1 MSYTGVVLLGG
12 ASRRYGS
19 DKALALHN
27 GRPMAQHAI
36 DALQLAGAADV
47 VTVGGSNR
55 GFAVPHW
62 PDLYPGE
69 GPLGALITAC
79 RTASSEHVV
88 LMACDLPFVGPETIS
103 ALVQC
108 AEEHTNVEVVA
119 ALTDRLEPLCAVYR
133 RSDSLSAAQKLFDGG
148 ARSLQELLVR
158 LKVIGLPITD
168 VQELRNVNKP
178 QDHLT

>member
-1 MSYTGVVLLGG
+1 MSFTGAVLLGG

-27 GRPMAQHAI
+27 GRRMAQHAI
-36 DALQLAGAADV
+36 DALQLAGAAEV

-55 GFAVPHW
+55 GFKVPHW

-69 GPLGALITAC
+69 GPLGALITVC
-79 RTASSEHVV
+79 RTASSEYIV
-88 LMACDLPFVGPETIS
+88 LMACDLPFVRPETIS
-103 ALVQC
+103 SLVQC
-108 AEEHTNVEVVA
+108 AEEHMDVEVVT

-133 RSDSLSAAQKLFDGG
+133 RRESLCAAQDLFGGG